1 MDWNNVAVMAITAL
15 TPVLSFVAVWA
26 LKLAWAKVPASW
38 LFAAAPI
45 AGMALNF
52 VMTKLAG
59 PDVQFTPIIAALAGL
74 GAIVIRE
81 FLSTIQAK
89 GVMGAVSTTPKML

>member
-26 LKLAWAKVPASW
+26 LKLAWSKIPAAW
-38 LFAAAPI
+38 VFVATPLAGVLFNY
-45 AGMALNF
+45 LL
-52 VMTKLAG
+52 TYLAG
-59 PDVQFTPIIAALAGL
+59 PNVQFTPILGALAGL

-81 FLSTIQAK
+81 FLTTVQSK
-89 GVMGAVSTTPKML
+89 GLSGPVSSTTRML